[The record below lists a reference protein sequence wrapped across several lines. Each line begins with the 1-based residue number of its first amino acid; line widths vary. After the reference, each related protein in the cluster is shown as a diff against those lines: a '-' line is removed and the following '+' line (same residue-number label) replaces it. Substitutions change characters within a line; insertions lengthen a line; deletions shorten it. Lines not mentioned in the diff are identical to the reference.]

1 MIRSL
6 LVGLLLTLG
15 PAAAQAAES
24 PDRYPSKPITI
35 IVPFS
40 AGGPADNV
48 TRYIANQLGKTW
60 NQQVVVENRTGA
72 GGMIGAEAVARRRAG
87 RLSPGAAGDRPTI
100 MPGMQASMPYRMPQD
115 FTGITVVNRAPK
127 LVVVHPSV
135 PVASFAEL
143 IEKVKQEPGK
153 YGSYGTSGV
162 GSMAHLSMELVNK
175 LAGTKFVRI
184 PYKGGGA
191 TQADLVA
198 GRLPI
203 GVLDLG
209 SVLPHV
215 QAGSLKVLA
224 VTSDTRSPLFPDVPT
239 IAEVIPNF
247 QATEWFGI
255 AGPKGVPPAIADKLQ
270 AAIKAALSTPEA
282 RTLHRG
288 TGLGAAGV
296 HAQGDGR
303 SPGFAD
309 REVGRPG
316 QGTRIEGSMRWT
328 PWQ

>member
-72 GGMIGAEAVARRRAG
+72 GGMIGAEAAAR
-87 RLSPGAAGDRPTI
+87 AAPDGYHLVLLVTGHTI

-175 LAGTKFVRI
+175 LAGTKFVHI

-282 RTLHRG
+282 RTRYIE
-288 TGLGAAGV
+288 GLGWELPASTPKEMDEVLASQTVKWGALV
-296 HAQGDGR
+296 KELGLKAQ
-303 SPGFAD
+303 
-309 REVGRPG
+309 
-316 QGTRIEGSMRWT
+316 
-328 PWQ
+328 

>member
-35 IVPFS
+35 IVPFFRRRS
-40 AGGPADNV
+40 GRQCHALYRQPAGQDLEPAGRGREPHRRGRDDRGRGRGP
-48 TRYIANQLGKTW
+48 
-60 NQQVVVENRTGA
+60 
-72 GGMIGAEAVARRRAG
+72 RRAG
-87 RLSPGAAGDRPTI
+87 RLSPGAAGDRPHHHARHAGEHAL
-100 MPGMQASMPYRMPQD
+100 PDAAGLHRHHRGQPRAQA
-115 FTGITVVNRAPK
+115 GGRA
-127 LVVVHPSV
+127 PSV

-162 GSMAHLSMELVNK
+162 ARWRTFPWNWSTSWPAPSSCTFPTVWRRH
-175 LAGTKFVRI
+175 AGGPGGRI
-184 PYKGGGA
+184 GCPSGCWTWLGA
-191 TQADLVA
+191 AAL
-198 GRLPI
+198 
-203 GVLDLG
+203 
-209 SVLPHV
+209 

-282 RTLHRG
+282 RTRYIE
-288 TGLGAAGV
+288 GLGWSC
-296 HAQGDGR
+296 R
-303 SPGFAD
+303 
-309 REVGRPG
+309 RP
-316 QGTRIEGSMRWT
+316 RPRRWT
-328 PWQ
+328 KSWLRRP